1 MRNLIALALGILF
14 ALGLGVAGM
23 TNPAKIIGFLDIS
36 GHWDPALMFVMGSAI
51 PIYMVAWYSR
61 RRRVPWLG
69 GKVPALARRDLDA
82 KLFIGASMFGVGW
95 GLAGICPGPAV
106 TLMGRPSAGAV
117 AFLAAMVAGMFV
129 FRMTDR
135 PKPAARP

>member
-1 MRNLIALALGILF
+1 LF

-23 TNPAKIIGFLDIS
+23 TNPAKIIGFLDIT

-51 PIYMVAWYSR
+51 PIYMVVWYSR

-135 PKPAARP
+135 PKPAARN